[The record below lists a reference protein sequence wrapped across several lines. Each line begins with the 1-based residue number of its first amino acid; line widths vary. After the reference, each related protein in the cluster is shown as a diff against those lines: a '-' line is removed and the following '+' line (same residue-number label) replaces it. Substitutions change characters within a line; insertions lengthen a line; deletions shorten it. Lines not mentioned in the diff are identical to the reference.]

1 MNLNTQPTAGRDR
14 ESLEQM
20 LQTLDSF
27 EKFPLPIM
35 IFFWGGASEILEFRH

>member
-20 LQTLDSF
+20 LQTTDSF
-27 EKFPLPIM
+27 EKFSLQM
-35 IFFWGGASEILEFRH
+35 IDCCYFSG